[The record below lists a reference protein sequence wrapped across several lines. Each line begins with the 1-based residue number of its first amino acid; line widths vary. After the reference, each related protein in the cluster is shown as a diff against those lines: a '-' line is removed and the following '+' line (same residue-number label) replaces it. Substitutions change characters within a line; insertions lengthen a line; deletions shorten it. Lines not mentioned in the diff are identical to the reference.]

1 MGIFGVVVV
10 FIAAAWIIGIIWAVK
25 TGKEQVML
33 KRSAIWGSLITGF
46 GSWVFAI
53 NSMLSSNEVGAG
65 VCLLASA
72 AAFGIIAFVATRK

>member
-1 MGIFGVVVV
+1 MGIFGVIVVI
-10 FIAAAWIIGIIWAVK
+10 IAAAWIIGIIWAVK

-72 AAFGIIAFVATRK
+72 AAFGIIAFLATRK

>member
-1 MGIFGVVVV
+1 MGIFGVIVVV
-10 FIAAAWIIGIIWAVK
+10 IAAAWIIGIIWAMK

-33 KRSAIWGSLITGF
+33 KRTAIWGSLITGF
-46 GSWVFAI
+46 GSWIFAI

-65 VCLLASA
+65 VCLLASS